1 MLHYRFA
8 LEPPPEV
15 RPKQKIMYLALP
27 YKTYKTYGAYFTV
40 SGIDF
45 TQNVQ

>member
-15 RPKQKIMYLALP
+15 RPKQKIMYLAP

-45 TQNVQ
+45 AQNVQ